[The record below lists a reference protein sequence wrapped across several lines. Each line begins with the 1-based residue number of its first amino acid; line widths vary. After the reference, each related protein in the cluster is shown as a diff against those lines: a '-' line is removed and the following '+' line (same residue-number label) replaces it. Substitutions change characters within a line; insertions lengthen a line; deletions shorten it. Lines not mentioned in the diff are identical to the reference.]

1 MDSGLANDSV
11 APAEASASITVARP
25 TQTIPIISE
34 LRQIAETS
42 GKSHLALIRDFAK
55 LAFGPG
61 KLAFDEYLTL
71 RLFDEA
77 SLAGADKR
85 AFVGLAASRKIW
97 LEANHQIE
105 YFSLVEN
112 KIAANALFGAYGF
125 PIIPALALFSNRA
138 GLSTANLLRTE
149 EELRHFLIRGRH
161 YPLFGKPMGGIQSL
175 GTASFDRYD
184 TATDSL
190 VGGDGVAT
198 PVDAFIADIASHYGS
213 GYLFQHRVSPHSE
226 VRALCG
232 DRLATVRLLTI
243 LTKTGPKLLRACWK
257 IPAGSN
263 VADNFWRSGNMLAQ
277 LDSKDGRVLRVVRG
291 AGTVAEEPTHH
302 PDTGTAMVGFVI
314 PHWNQI
320 VELALEGAKVLPEV
334 ALIGWDIAPVE
345 SGPVLV
351 ELNHNPD
358 FKLTQIADRRGT
370 MDAVMKE
377 FLTERR
383 SAAEAWK
390 RAARQNLKHKEAVLE
405 A

>member
-1 MDSGLANDSV
+1 MDSGLATDSV
-11 APAEASASITVARP
+11 APAEASPSITVARP
-25 TQTIPIISE
+25 TQTIPIVAE
-34 LRQIAETS
+34 MRQIAEVS
-42 GKSHLALIRDFAK
+42 GKSYIGLIRDFAK

-61 KLAFDEYLTL
+61 KLAFDEYLAL

-77 SLAGADKR
+77 GLAGADKR

-97 LEANHQIE
+97 LEANYQIE
-105 YFSLVEN
+105 YFSLLEN

-125 PIIPALALFSNRA
+125 PVIPTLALFSNRA

-161 YPLFGKPMGGIQSL
+161 YPLFGKPMDGIQSL

-190 VGGDGVAT
+190 VGGLGVAT
-198 PVDAFIADIASHYGS
+198 PLDAFVGDVANHYGS
-213 GYLFQHRVSPHSE
+213 GYLFQHRMSPHSE

-232 DRLATVRLLTI
+232 DRLGTVRLLTI
-243 LTKTGPKLLRACWK
+243 LTTAGPKLLRACWK

-263 VADNFWRSGNMLAQ
+263 IADNFWRSGNLLAQ
-277 LDSKDGRVLRVVRG
+277 LDLADGRVLRVMRG
-291 AGTVAEEPTHH
+291 AGTAAEELTLH
-302 PDTGTAMVGFVI
+302 PDTGSAMVGFVI
-314 PHWNQI
+314 PHWRQI
-320 VELALEGAKVLPEV
+320 VDLALEGAKVLPDV
-334 ALIGWDIAPVE
+334 ALIGWDIAPVD

-370 MDAVMKE
+370 IDAAMKE
-377 FLTERR
+377 FLAERR

-390 RAARQNLKHKEAVLE
+390 RVSRQNLKHKEAVLK

>member
-1 MDSGLANDSV
+1 MRCDNEW
-11 APAEASASITVARP
+11 P
-25 TQTIPIISE
+25 
-34 LRQIAETS
+34 
-42 GKSHLALIRDFAK
+42 
-55 LAFGPG
+55 
-61 KLAFDEYLTL
+61 
-71 RLFDEA
+71 
-77 SLAGADKR
+77 
-85 AFVGLAASRKIW
+85 
-97 LEANHQIE
+97 
-105 YFSLVEN
+105 
-112 KIAANALFGAYGF
+112 
-125 PIIPALALFSNRA
+125 
-138 GLSTANLLRTE
+138 
-149 EELRHFLIRGRH
+149 
-161 YPLFGKPMGGIQSL
+161 
-175 GTASFDRYD
+175 
-184 TATDSL
+184 
-190 VGGDGVAT
+190 GDGVAT

-277 LDSKDGRVLRVVRG
+277 LDMKDGRVLRVVRG
-291 AGTVAEEPTHH
+291 AGTAAEEPTHH
-302 PDTGTAMVGFVI
+302 PDTGTAMAGFVI

-370 MDAVMKE
+370 MDTVMKE
-377 FLTERR
+377 FLAERR

-390 RAARQNLKHKEAVLE
+390 RAARQNFKHKEAVLE

>member
-1 MDSGLANDSV
+1 MDSGLASDSV
-11 APAEASASITVARP
+11 APAETSASITVARP
-25 TQTIPIISE
+25 TQTIPIIAE
-34 LRQIAETS
+34 LRQIAEAG
-42 GKSHLALIRDFAK
+42 GKSYLALIRDFAK

-61 KLAFDEYLTL
+61 KLAFDEYLAL

-77 SLAGADKR
+77 GLAGGDKR

-97 LEANHQIE
+97 LEANYQIE

-125 PIIPALALFSNRA
+125 PVIPTLALFSNRA
-138 GLSTANLLRTE
+138 GIPTANLLRTE

-161 YPLFGKPMGGIQSL
+161 YPMFGKPMDGIQSL
-175 GTASFDRYD
+175 GAASFDRYD

-190 VGGDGVAT
+190 VGGHGFTTPLDSFVAD
-198 PVDAFIADIASHYGS
+198 VANHYGS
-213 GYLFQHRVSPHSE
+213 GYLFQHRMSPHSE

-243 LTKTGPKLLRACWK
+243 LTQAGPKLLRACWK

-277 LDSKDGRVLRVVRG
+277 LDLAEGRVLRVVRG
-291 AGTVAEEPTHH
+291 AGTAAQEPTHH
-302 PDTGTAMVGFVI
+302 PDTGARMIGFVI
-314 PHWNQI
+314 PNWRQI
-320 VELALEGAKVLPEV
+320 VDLALEGAKVLPEV
-334 ALIGWDIAPVE
+334 ALIGWDIASVDTG
-345 SGPVLV
+345 SVLV

-358 FKLTQIADRRGT
+358 FKLTQIADRCGT
-370 MDAVMKE
+370 MDAAMKE
-377 FLTERR
+377 FLAERR

-390 RAARQNLKHKEAVLE
+390 RAAKQNLKHKETVLE